1 MEALS
6 KGQSLLLDA
15 SGLSVGLPDGLM
27 GNSEVGHYTIGT
39 GRISYQVCV
48 YVVCMVCVGEGGGGG
63 MVRVRMCVCV
73 LFTCSCGVS
82 RLTPPLWCV
91 TPHSTPVVCD
101 TSLHPCGV

>member
-1 MEALS
+1 MDALS

-48 YVVCMVCVGEGGGGG
+48 YVVCMVCVWGGGGG

-73 LFTCSCGVS
+73 CTIHMFM
-82 RLTPPLWCV
+82 WCV